1 MMTARFPQLG
11 RRGILLLFQ
20 LLALALGGGALAGCG
35 SEEALKRS
43 DGYYREGMASL
54 DKDRQKA
61 FVSFQ
66 KAIKENP
73 KHRDAHYYT
82 GHIYAEQ
89 RKYPLAEAEFRETL
103 RIDPNFS
110 EAYNYLGTV
119 LTQEDRWQE
128 AIAAYRQALSNP
140 LYATPDVARMNL
152 GLALV
157 HQGDMQGAAEA
168 FEDAL
173 LVSPPNVPPAQVSL
187 ELGRAYYRL
196 GYDAKAREL
205 LTRVAAQD
213 KSGQYAPEAD
223 RLLERLKP

>member
-1 MMTARFPQLG
+1 MTPRPGQ
-11 RRGILLLFQ
+11 RGLPALV
-20 LLALALGGGALAGCG
+20 AVLALGSSAWLGCG

-43 DGYYREGMASL
+43 DGYYREGMANL

-66 KAIKENP
+66 KAIQENP
-73 KHRDAHYYT
+73 KHRDAHYYA

-89 RKYPLAEAEFRETL
+89 GKYALAETEFRETL
-103 RIDPNFS
+103 RIDPGYS
-110 EAYNYLGTV
+110 EAHNYLGNV
-119 LTQEDRWQE
+119 LTRVDRWQD
-128 AIAAYRQALSNP
+128 AIASYRQALSNP
-140 LYATPDVARMNL
+140 LYATPDVARVNL
-152 GLALV
+152 GLALA

-173 LVSPPNVPPAQVSL
+173 LVTPPNVSTAMVSL

-205 LTRVAAQD
+205 LTHVTTQD
-213 KSGQYAPEAD
+213 KSGRYAPEAD

>member
-1 MMTARFPQLG
+1 MTSRPSTFGGVLLG
-11 RRGILLLFQ
+11 TT
-20 LLALALGGGALAGCG
+20 LALASGLWLGCG

-43 DGYYREGMASL
+43 DGYYREGMANL

-66 KAIKENP
+66 KAIQENP
-73 KHRDAHYYT
+73 KHRDAHYYA
-82 GHIYAEQ
+82 GHIFALQGKYSQAET
-89 RKYPLAEAEFRETL
+89 EFREAL
-103 RIDPNFS
+103 RIDPEYS
-110 EAYNYLGTV
+110 EAYNYLGQV
-119 LTQEDRWQE
+119 LKEQDRWQE
-128 AIAAYRQALSNP
+128 AITAYRRALANP
-140 LYATPDVARMNL
+140 LYATPDVARVNL
-152 GLALV
+152 GRALA

-173 LVSPPNVPPAQVSL
+173 LVIPPNVSQTMVSL

-205 LTRVAAQD
+205 LTRVATQD

>member
-1 MMTARFPQLG
+1 MTHRPTTLG
-11 RRGILLLFQ
+11 GILLGTV
-20 LLALALGGGALAGCG
+20 LALASGLWLGCG
-35 SEEALKRS
+35 SSEEALKRS
-43 DGYYREGMASL
+43 DGYYREGMANL

-66 KAIKENP
+66 KAIQENP
-73 KHRDAHYYT
+73 KHRDAHYYA
-82 GHIYAEQ
+82 GHIFALQGKYSQAET
-89 RKYPLAEAEFRETL
+89 EFREAL
-103 RIDPNFS
+103 RIDPEYS
-110 EAYNYLGTV
+110 EAYNYLGQV
-119 LTQEDRWQE
+119 LKEQDRWQE
-128 AIAAYRQALSNP
+128 AITAYRRALANP
-140 LYATPDVARMNL
+140 LYATPDVARVNL
-152 GLALV
+152 GRALA

-173 LVSPPNVPPAQVSL
+173 LVIPPNVSQTMVSL

-205 LTRVAAQD
+205 LTRVATQD